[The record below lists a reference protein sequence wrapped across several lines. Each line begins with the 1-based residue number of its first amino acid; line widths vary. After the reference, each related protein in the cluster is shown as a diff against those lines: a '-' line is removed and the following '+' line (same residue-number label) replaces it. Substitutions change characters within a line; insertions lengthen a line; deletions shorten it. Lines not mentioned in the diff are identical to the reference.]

1 MYLTFPG
8 VTGTAAVPGH
18 AGDIELR
25 SFRFEMRSSLRAS
38 GGLASA
44 QTAFDRVRVT
54 KLTDQTSPLLM
65 RALTRGTRIPKLT
78 ISLREPG
85 ARADLQRFE
94 MTDVVVTNFAQGGR
108 SEPAALETIDLDF
121 SQFLSGVTPTRP
133 DGTLGA
139 EVTHSFDVVR
149 QVG

>member
-8 VTGTAAVPGH
+8 VTGPSTAAGH

-25 SFRFEMRSSLRAS
+25 SFKFAMRSSTRPAGTIS
-38 GGLASA
+38 G
-44 QTAFDRVRVT
+44 QPVFDGVHIT
-54 KLTDQTSPLLM
+54 KLTDQTSGPLM

-85 ARADLQRFE
+85 ARADFQRFE
-94 MTDVVVTNFAQGGR
+94 MTDVVVTGFAQGGKA
-108 SEPAALETIDLDF
+108 EPAALENIDLDF
-121 SQFLSGVTPTRP
+121 ASFLSGVTPTRP

-139 EVTHSFDVVR
+139 EVTFGYDVVR
-149 QVG
+149 QAER